1 MSKTLF
7 VYYTHKP
14 GGLCPRLYR
23 AARACA
29 DRGDS
34 VRYYSL
40 DKPPEGVL
48 GLVEFQRIPF
58 PLATRKG
65 LLFWAVF
72 TAWLPIYLL
81 CVALRWH
88 PHRIVAFGAYYAAAS
103 LPVQFFVRVPIV
115 LFLRSL
121 TFKNDELTGKPLWLR
136 RITGL
141 VDAVGI
147 LTAKRVVS
155 MTVTMRTEAAEFSGR
170 ELLSQ
175 PVLPNDLPSKTE
187 LASETA
193 IPVRSNR
200 CVAMGV
206 IDRRKNFG
214 VLVQAWKKVSEDSDI
229 QLEIFGEGGLRHEV
243 EADWREVAPPHKQQA
258 VLFQGW
264 CQTPL
269 QNLKGVS
276 LLVHPALHEG
286 VSNAVLEAL
295 SLGIPVLASDISEHR
310 ELFGLPDGG
319 GNLVNPHDPAQW
331 AERVLAF
338 FKQVEY
344 QREVATIG
352 EATIERLTFDW
363 SQRVFDVTRF

>member
-1 MSKTLF
+1 
-7 VYYTHKP
+7 
-14 GGLCPRLYR
+14 
-23 AARACA
+23 
-29 DRGDS
+29 
-34 VRYYSL
+34 
-40 DKPPEGVL
+40 
-48 GLVEFQRIPF
+48 
-58 PLATRKG
+58 
-65 LLFWAVF
+65 
-72 TAWLPIYLL
+72 
-81 CVALRWH
+81 
-88 PHRIVAFGAYYAAAS
+88 
-103 LPVQFFVRVPIV
+103 
-115 LFLRSL
+115 
-121 TFKNDELTGKPLWLR
+121 
-136 RITGL
+136 
-141 VDAVGI
+141 
-147 LTAKRVVS
+147 
-155 MTVTMRTEAAEFSGR
+155 
-170 ELLSQ
+170 
-175 PVLPNDLPSKTE
+175 
-187 LASETA
+187 
-193 IPVRSNR
+193 
-200 CVAMGV
+200 MGV